1 MEENKVIDG
10 LKEKLKYNDEKCLKI
25 NNIVENTFIFGKENK
40 DKMIS
45 KFMEKLKVD
54 EKEANVIYKTVMD
67 IIGDAIINK
76 VKHPFKKDN

>member
-25 NNIVENTFIFGKENK
+25 NNIVENTFIFGKKNK

-45 KFMEKLKVD
+45 KFMEELKVD